1 MVNDHALCVVESSGA
16 SHEARR
22 GAVRRRLPRECP
34 RDALTVDVDG
44 QPLFLES

>member
-22 GAVRRRLPRECP
+22 GARV
-34 RDALTVDVDG
+34 VD
-44 QPLFLES
+44 

>member
-16 SHEARR
+16 SHEALC
-22 GAVRRRLPRECP
+22 GAARRRLPRECP

-44 QPLFLES
+44 QSPFLES